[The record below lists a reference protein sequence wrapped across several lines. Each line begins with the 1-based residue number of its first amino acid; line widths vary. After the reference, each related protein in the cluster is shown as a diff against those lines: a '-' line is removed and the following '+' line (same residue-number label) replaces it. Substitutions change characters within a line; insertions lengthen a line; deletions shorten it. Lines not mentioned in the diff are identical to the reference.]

1 MSKQIR
7 KFSEKLF
14 FITLILILV
23 SAFTTIRNEPQQAT
37 TPTPTATLPGDEA
50 QSVSDSQESDS
61 EPTATPI
68 PASDS
73 IQAYSAFTPT
83 PLPEI
88 SSYKEQASFTFRNM
102 GEETFVMHFPSI
114 HETVL
119 TLPNQWNVAYP
130 QSYLEIHYDLFEDHE
145 WEHGRPLVEVYV
157 NEYLAGV
164 FAPQK
169 GKNHIARID
178 LPYLLFED
186 RPFNFL
192 NAYTITFQYIIGEG
206 DAFNEDWCDYEGV
219 LTITSESTLNIVF
232 DEIGVRRSLEFFPRP
247 LVQDSF
253 LPETLHFIL
262 PDDYT
267 ESDLAALAT
276 TASAIGRGTDGN
288 VRINVIAASQATNSL
303 LADTNA
309 VVIGR
314 PENNT
319 FIKNLYD
326 TATMPTEL
334 SVDGSKILG
343 IDDNDAGVL
352 QLIASPQN
360 IKYSYLIVTGNS
372 ELGLMRAAQALS
384 DPPIGMAGVV
394 FVVTSDLALTPESN
408 EKEFTRS
415 FSELGFE
422 DRIVY
427 GIGRS
432 QNFVSFFVPR
442 DWEIQDDARIVLN
455 YAHSAG
461 MSYSHSAMN
470 IYLNDVP
477 IADAIIDERIGEK
490 QIEIPLKPAHVLVGN
505 QNIIRIETVIEQR
518 LECAPY
524 DQRSVWMMVRESS
537 ALHLPYSKITSDEN
551 LPPIAH
557 PLNHLVMSPE
567 ILFSLGS
574 EPSKKALDSI
584 ANLSFVLGRR
594 LLDIQTGY
602 KFAVNLDS
610 EFEPDE
616 HPEASLVLVGMPT
629 KNDSIVRIND
639 ALPQPFV
646 EGENALTPK
655 QFMNKYRIQEDIS
668 IGLIQALPAPWN
680 PFKLITVIT
689 GTTDEGFDWA
699 LDAAVDD
706 GMNRAM
712 AGDIVFVR
720 GDVAEAFQSSAPVR
734 ASLDTIIADIAKEE
748 VVLEEIQPTETTTAQ
763 AASTTEINPER
774 YIQDD
779 TSQQRTSMGDYV
791 IYGLVFAG
799 VIVAIGGLVRT
810 MQGGRKR

>member
-7 KFSEKLF
+7 KYSGKLF
-14 FITLILILV
+14 FIALILISV
-23 SAFTTIRNEPQQAT
+23 SAFTTIQNKPQQAT
-37 TPTPTATLPGDEA
+37 TSTPTATLPGGEE
-50 QSVSDSQESDS
+50 QSGSDSQDSDS

-73 IQAYSAFTPT
+73 IQAYSAYTPT

-88 SSYKEQASFTFRNM
+88 NSYQEQASFTFRNM
-102 GEETFVMHFPSI
+102 GEDAFVMHFPSI
-114 HETVL
+114 HETVIN
-119 TLPNQWNVAYP
+119 LPNQWNIAYP

-145 WEHGRPLVEVYV
+145 WEHGRPLLEVYV

-164 FAPQK
+164 FAPER
-169 GKNHIARID
+169 GKDHVARID

-192 NAYTITFQYIIGEG
+192 NTYTITFQYVIGEG
-206 DAFNEDWCDYEGV
+206 DAFNEEWCDYEGV
-219 LTITSESTLNIVF
+219 LTITNESTLNITF

-262 PDDYT
+262 PDEYT

-288 VRINVIAASQATNSL
+288 VTINVITASQVTNNL
-303 LADTNA
+303 PADTNA

-314 PENNT
+314 PDNNQ

-326 TATMPTEL
+326 TEMLPTEL
-334 SVDGSKILG
+334 SIDGSKILG
-343 IDDNDAGVL
+343 LDDNDAGVL

-384 DPPIGMAGVV
+384 DPPIGMAGIV
-394 FVVTSDLALTPESN
+394 FVVTSDLALSPENN

-442 DWEIQDDARIVLN
+442 DREIQDDARIVLN

-470 IYLNDVP
+470 IYLNDIP

-505 QNIIRIETVIEQR
+505 QNTIRVETVIEQR

-524 DQRSVWMMVRESS
+524 DPRSVWMMVRESS
-537 ALHLPYSKITSDEN
+537 ALYLPYSKITSGEN
-551 LPPIAH
+551 LPPIEH

-574 EPSKKALDSI
+574 EPTEKELDSI

-602 KFAVNLDS
+602 KFNVDLDS
-610 EFEPDE
+610 EFEPDK
-616 HPEASLVLVGMPT
+616 HPEANLVLVGLPT
-629 KNDSIVRIND
+629 KNDSIMRINE

-655 QFMNKYRIQEDIS
+655 QFMNKYRIQDDIS
-668 IGLIQALPAPWN
+668 IGVIQALPAPWN

-689 GTTDEGFDWA
+689 GTTEEGFDWA

-706 GMNRAM
+706 GMNRFM

-720 GDVAEAFQSSAPVR
+720 EDVAEAFQSSAPVR
-734 ASLDTIIADIAKEE
+734 ASLDAVIADIAEE
-748 VVLEEIQPTETTTAQ
+748 EIVLEEIQPTETA
-763 AASTTEINPER
+763 TTETASSTEITLER
-774 YIQDD
+774 YIQES
-779 TSQQRTSMGDYV
+779 TSQQKASMGDYV
-791 IYGLVFAG
+791 IYGLVFVG